1 MWGAEFCFGR
11 EICPHV
17 IFLAAL
23 LKTLSRKKFFCSTI
37 IQNQMGHLKMHTP
50 TFSLQ
55 PGILSPYYV
64 ESAAVGCFD
73 NFLLEEPYLKEKI
86 PALSQIPSHVDYQQF
101 HVSPPQVALTSFGKP
116 DY

>member
-1 MWGAEFCFGR
+1 
-11 EICPHV
+11 
-17 IFLAAL
+17 
-23 LKTLSRKKFFCSTI
+23 
-37 IQNQMGHLKMHTP
+37 MGHLKMHTP

-73 NFLLEEPYLKEKI
+73 NFLLKEPYLKDKI

-116 DY
+116 NTRTTFNF

>member
-1 MWGAEFCFGR
+1 
-11 EICPHV
+11 
-17 IFLAAL
+17 
-23 LKTLSRKKFFCSTI
+23 
-37 IQNQMGHLKMHTP
+37 MGHLKMHTP

-73 NFLLEEPYLKEKI
+73 NFLLKEPYLKDKI

-101 HVSPPQVALTSFGKP
+101 RVSPPQVALTSFGKP